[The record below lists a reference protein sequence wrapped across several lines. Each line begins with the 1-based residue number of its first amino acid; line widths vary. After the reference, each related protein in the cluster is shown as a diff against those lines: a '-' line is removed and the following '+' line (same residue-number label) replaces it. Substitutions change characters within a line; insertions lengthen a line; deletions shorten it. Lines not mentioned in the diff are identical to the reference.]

1 MDMNMNIVNIVLG
14 LVVLLFGRKLFW
26 LFVGYVGFVAGF
38 YYTRQFFGME
48 PGMGVL
54 LIAIGVGII
63 GAILAVFLQKIAV
76 TVAGFLAGV
85 YLTTQ
90 LLQGLNF
97 NPSPFLLLVSIGG
110 GIIGAILLWAVF
122 DYALILLSAFVGAS
136 AIITVRMFSPQ
147 INLVVFIVLFV
158 LGLVVQATQFQK
170 EEQSSRD

>member
-1 MDMNMNIVNIVLG
+1 MNMDILNIVIG

-26 LFVGYVGFVAGF
+26 LFVGYVGFAAGF
-38 YYTRQFFGME
+38 YYTQRIFGMQ
-48 PGMGVL
+48 PGSGAL
-54 LIAIGVGII
+54 LIALGVGII
-63 GAILAVFLQKIAV
+63 GAILAIFLQKIAI
-76 TVAGFLAGV
+76 TVSGFLAGV

-90 LLQGLNF
+90 VLQGLNV
-97 NPSPFLLLVSIGG
+97 NPGPILLLVSIGG

-158 LGLVVQATQFQK
+158 IGLVVQATQFQK